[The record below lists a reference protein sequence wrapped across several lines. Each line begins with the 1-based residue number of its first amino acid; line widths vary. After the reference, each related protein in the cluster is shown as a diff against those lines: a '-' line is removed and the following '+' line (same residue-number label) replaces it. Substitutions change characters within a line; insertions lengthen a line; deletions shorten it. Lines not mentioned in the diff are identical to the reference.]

1 MGSCHGR
8 AAAKWWEET
17 TAPHVLSSPWV
28 RFPFGKVLRGAFM
41 VATFM
46 VWLDATFLRSGTVSY
61 LDPYTTDSNIQPLAL
76 ILVWYFWVASLWFF
90 FQSNWESLS
99 GSLLFALGVTISI
112 WTMCFEEY
120 WVATSLGTN
129 YVLVL
134 LLNCSVHPVTILPNN
149 IFGVLWAIYMSTKT
163 DHMFF
168 DPAHLPLEVYSLSS
182 AWICFVAFTRNFTL
196 RVETYFALMEATEP
210 TEQQR
215 ATSDRSDI
223 ADPFRRSLGA
233 YCLVLGGRGEQ
244 LVLLGLGALDRKAAG
259 PRWTLSLLEES
270 FADMHHGSTLSWT
283 CVHFFGAFL
292 AQILRGRRGNGTVWL
307 FARHYAFTWLDC
319 SFANGWSSR
328 QSHVLFLCSK
338 LVRFWP
344 LPAIVF
350 SADASALWH
359 SSLHLFA
366 CDFDFC
372 GHQPHPFSCWDRPC
386 DWPPL
391 LHCSLLPSDGE
402 LCHGLFYAQSRSGRS
417 STRARGAQHSCEF
430 HATRAA
436 VKKSIGIDSQF
447 LSHWLHRMDAGKVYP
462 RTPQIHP
469 NSS

>member
-1 MGSCHGR
+1 VNQLFKAKAVQSGPGSKATAVAMGSCHGR

-112 WTMCFEEY
+112 WTMCLQEY

-168 DPAHLPLEVYSLSS
+168 DPVHLPLEVYSLSS

-233 YCLVLGGRGEQ
+233 YCLVLVAGVNNWFFWAW
-244 LVLLGLGALDRKAAG
+244 VLWIKKQRDQDGSFHYWKNHLPTCTMAAPFLGLACISLVPFLRKSCAVDVAMALFGCLPAIMLLLDWIVALRMADPRDNPMFYSFARSLFGFGLSQQLYSPQMLLHSGTHPFICLPVTLIFVGINLIPSAVGTGPVIDHHFCIVLSCLQMVSYATDYFTRKAALAAA
-259 PRWTLSLLEES
+259 PREHEE
-270 FADMHHGSTLSWT
+270 HSTAVNSMQ
-283 CVHFFGAFL
+283 L
-292 AQILRGRRGNGTVWL
+292 AQL
-307 FARHYAFTWLDC
+307 
-319 SFANGWSSR
+319 
-328 QSHVLFLCSK
+328 
-338 LVRFWP
+338 
-344 LPAIVF
+344 
-350 SADASALWH
+350 
-359 SSLHLFA
+359 
-366 CDFDFC
+366 
-372 GHQPHPFSCWDRPC
+372 
-386 DWPPL
+386 
-391 LHCSLLPSDGE
+391 
-402 LCHGLFYAQSRSGRS
+402 
-417 STRARGAQHSCEF
+417 
-430 HATRAA
+430 
-436 VKKSIGIDSQF
+436 
-447 LSHWLHRMDAGKVYP
+447 
-462 RTPQIHP
+462 
-469 NSS
+469 